1 MSRKNHKMING
12 KLLQTDKRFSQLKEK
27 QKEKIS
33 NWLYDEYKRVYDRVG
48 QPPDSRCNDKILDA
62 AYAKIEE
69 AEIWIP
75 YDEVRKYFFSK
86 NNAYRKRYDKAKTTE
101 SEDVFEEANHAGH

>member
-1 MSRKNHKMING
+1 MING

-33 NWLYDEYKRVYDRVG
+33 GWLYGEYKRVYDRVG
-48 QPPDSRCNDKILDA
+48 QLPDSRYNDEIIDA
-62 AYAKIEE
+62 AYAKIDD

-75 YDEVRKYFFSK
+75 YDEVRQYFYSRK
-86 NNAYRKRYDKAKTTE
+86 NAYHKRYDKAKTAE
-101 SEDVFEEANHAGH
+101 SEDDGNE